1 MTNADNS
8 LASLPAALIAQAERG
23 NILSLYELYKNYSQG
38 RYTDKNQQLAD
49 DYLALLLRKSRTLS
63 LGVDKIR
70 LHQFRHFEQL
80 ELIFDERLTVLIG
93 DNGSGKT
100 SIIDTI
106 AYILSWEF
114 NRTIST
120 SVQSTR
126 IHQDDIKADAV
137 DYHAH

>member
-80 ELIFDERLTVLIG
+80 ELIFDERLTFLIG
-93 DNGSGKT
+93 DNGNGK
-100 SIIDTI
+100 SSMIKVV
-106 AYILSWEF
+106 AFLLSWVF
-114 NRTIST
+114 NRTLSET
-120 SVQSTR
+120 GQR
-126 IHQDDIKADAV
+126 RQLAQDDNQARAV